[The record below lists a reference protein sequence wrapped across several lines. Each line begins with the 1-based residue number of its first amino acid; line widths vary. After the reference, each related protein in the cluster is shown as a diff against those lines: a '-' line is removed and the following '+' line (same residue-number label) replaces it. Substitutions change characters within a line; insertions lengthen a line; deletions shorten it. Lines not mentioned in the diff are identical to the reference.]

1 MVTIEGRWAVEA
13 ALRSPFFCVRSVLV
27 EEGRHAELVDLAEHE
42 KVPLRKLPSELMAQ
56 EAGFDFHR
64 GALARADRPESP
76 SFEDEVD
83 SIKRLV
89 VPVGLADG
97 GNLGTI
103 IRTAAAFGADG
114 VLIESGKGADIYSR
128 KCIRASATA
137 IFRLPVFEVS
147 SVPMALAKFREFN
160 GMVLGASLSDR
171 AAELPKK
178 EMASKCAVLL
188 GAEKDGLT
196 RDLEL
201 SCDELIRLPM
211 SHDMDSLNVAATA
224 SIVLYELFGRVS
236 RSTPSAP
243 DQR

>member
-13 ALRSPFFCVRSVLV
+13 ALRSSFFVVSSVLV
-27 EEGRHAELVDLAEHE
+27 EEGRHSELVNLAEQR
-42 KVPLRKLPSELMAQ
+42 KVPIRKLSSELMAQ

-64 GALARADRPESP
+64 GALARADRPDSA
-76 SFEDEVD
+76 SFDDNVD
-83 SIKRLV
+83 SIERLV

-147 SVPMALAKFREFN
+147 SVPKAMAKFREFK

-171 AAELPKK
+171 AAELPMK
-178 EMASKCAVLL
+178 EVGPKCAVIL

-196 RDLEL
+196 HDLES

-211 SHDMDSLNVAATA
+211 SQGMDSLNVAATA
-224 SIVLYELFGRVS
+224 SIMLYELFGRVS
-236 RSTPSAP
+236 RSTPGSS
-243 DQR
+243 D